1 MVQPLGCCKRF
12 KQPALKQ
19 MQTNTT
25 RFVIEATTVT
35 ELQQLHNLPPR
46 IMACVVGTLAFAIAQ
61 PGGPDHGDLERL
73 DEIEE
78 QIRRQFGTPV
88 PSLGALA
95 EDAFDL
101 SVDAAA

>member
-19 MQTNTT
+19 MQTTTTTT

-35 ELQQLHNLPPR
+35 ELQELHNLPPHV
-46 IMACVVGTLAFAIAQ
+46 MVCLLGTLAFAIAQ
-61 PGGPDHGDLERL
+61 PGGPDHHDLERL
-73 DEIEE
+73 DEIASGL
-78 QIRRQFGTPV
+78 RRDFNTPV
-88 PSLGALA
+88 PDLGGIC

-101 SVDAAA
+101 AAA

>member
-1 MVQPLGCCKRF
+1 
-12 KQPALKQ
+12 

-73 DEIEE
+73 GEIEE

>member
-1 MVQPLGCCKRF
+1 
-12 KQPALKQ
+12 

-25 RFVIEATTVT
+25 RFVIEATTIK
-35 ELQQLHNLPPR
+35 ELQELHNLPPR
-46 IMACVVGTLAFAIAQ
+46 IMACVVGTMDYAVNQ
-61 PGGPDHGDLERL
+61 EGGPDHGDLERL

>member
-46 IMACVVGTLAFAIAQ
+46 IMACVVGTMDYAVNQ
-61 PGGPDHGDLERL
+61 EGGPDHGDLERL
-73 DEIEE
+73 DEIASML
-78 QIRRQFGTPV
+78 RRDFNTPV
-88 PSLGALA
+88 PDLGGIC

-101 SVDAAA
+101 AAA